1 MTPTPPTLP
10 VEPARKTGIGVVS
23 IIWIIPIFALI
34 VALSVAWQ
42 SYNDRGSLIEIS
54 FADGAGISE
63 RETELRFRDVTVGMV
78 EDVHFSESL
87 DRVVASVRVD
97 KNVASFIDVSASFW
111 IVQPEISAAGITGL
125 DTVLSGVY
133 IEGSWDADIGAP
145 ATQFE
150 GRDTVPLFRSGQSGL
165 EIVLRT
171 APGGSMT
178 DDAPITFRGIEVGRI
193 GKASISELGDYAVA
207 EAIIYDPHS
216 RLISS
221 ATRFWDTTGFTF
233 SVGPTGA
240 ELDFTSIAT
249 LLGGGVTFD
258 TFVSGGTP
266 ANDGHIFDIYPG
278 DTEARNSLFTEAEVE
293 TLQLQVV
300 FNENISGLE
309 VDSPVEINGLN
320 IGRVQSVLGVIDES
334 TYGDNRVR
342 MNVILAI
349 QPARLG
355 MQREVTAEAALVFF
369 ADAVSTGLR
378 AQLANDSLLT
388 GGLKVDLVQTRD
400 RNSGAML
407 YPGDAMIMDE
417 DTLPQIPSID
427 SDLADATATVEGFI
441 TRVDNLPIEELLGAA
456 IGFLESAEALVAN
469 EDLQQTPADLRAL
482 VGDISGIVGSD
493 DAQLLLVNLNA
504 GVTRFE
510 ALMADIQQAELMNS
524 LNNALNNASA
534 AADAVI
540 VSVDGVPA
548 LLAQIQAV
556 AAKAEAVPLDTLGEE
571 LTNLIAATSSI
582 LDQPAARELPQDL
595 GDALAEINATLTEL
609 RNGGAVANFNATL
622 GSARDAADAVAAS
635 TNELP
640 ALAARMRAVLD
651 QAGQT
656 IAGYNEGQT
665 LTREAQSAL
674 RDISSA
680 AEALESLARL
690 LERNPDALIR
700 GR

>member
-1 MTPTPPTLP
+1 MTQTPPTLP
-10 VEPARKTGIGVVS
+10 FDPPKRTRISAVS
-23 IIWIIPIFALI
+23 IVWIIPIIALI

-42 SYNDRGSLIEIS
+42 TYNDRGTLIEIS
-54 FADGAGISE
+54 FADGAGIAE

-78 EDVHFSESL
+78 EDVHFTDNLE
-87 DRVVASVRVD
+87 RVIASVRVD
-97 KNVASFIDVSASFW
+97 KNVAPFIDVSASFW
-111 IVQPEISAAGITGL
+111 IVKPEISATEITGL

-150 GRDTVPLFRSGQSGL
+150 GRDDVPLFRSGRSGL

-207 EAIIYDPHS
+207 EAIIFDPHS

-266 ANDGHIFDIYPG
+266 ANDGHIFDIYPTE
-278 DTEARNSLFTEAEVE
+278 TEARNSLFTEAEVE
-293 TLQLQVV
+293 TLQIQVV

-320 IGRVQSVLGVIDES
+320 IGRVQSVLGVIDEAR
-334 TYGDNRVR
+334 YGDNRVR

-349 QPARLG
+349 QPASLG
-355 MQREVTAEAALVFF
+355 MQREVTPEAALIFL

-400 RNSGAML
+400 RNSDAML
-407 YPGDAMIMDE
+407 FPEDSMIIAE
-417 DTLPQIPSID
+417 GTLPQIPSVE
-427 SDLADATATVEGFI
+427 SDISDATSTVEGFI
-441 TRVDNLPIEELLGAA
+441 TRIDNLPIEELLGAA
-456 IGFLESAEALVAN
+456 IGFLDSAEALVAN

-493 DAQLLLVNLNA
+493 DAQMLMVNLNA
-504 GVTRFE
+504 SVTRFE
-510 ALMADIQQAELMNS
+510 TILADFQQAEIINS
-524 LNNALNNASA
+524 LRDALNNASA
-534 AADAVI
+534 AADAVT

-556 AAKAEAVPLDTLGEE
+556 AIKAESVPLDTLSDDIS
-571 LTNLIAATSSI
+571 NLIAATSRI

-609 RNGGAVANFNATL
+609 REGGAVANINATL
-622 GSARDAADAVAAS
+622 GSARNAADAVAAS
-635 TNELP
+635 TSDLP
-640 ALAARMRAVLD
+640 ALAARIRAVLD

-656 IAGYNEGQT
+656 IAGYDQGQT
-665 LTREAQSAL
+665 LTRDARDAL
-674 RDISSA
+674 RDISGA
-680 AEALESLARL
+680 ANALESLARL
-690 LERNPDALIR
+690 IERNPDALIR